1 MMRPKIIAVDYDGT
15 LEVGGKMNRQLIS
28 RLKAEQMG
36 GSVVILW
43 TCRSGKRLQEA
54 VSKLLDAGF
63 KPNLVNANHP
73 AGARLMG
80 HDSRKVYA
88 DVYIDDHNMLLR

>member
-1 MMRPKIIAVDYDGT
+1 MRPKIIAVDYDGT
-15 LEVGGKMNRQLIS
+15 LEVGGKMNQQLIS

-54 VSKLLDAGF
+54 VNKLLNVGF

-73 AGARLMG
+73 AGVRLMG

-88 DVYIDDHNMLLR
+88 DVYIDDHNTLLR

>member
-1 MMRPKIIAVDYDGT
+1 MRPKIIAVDYDGT
-15 LEVGGKMNRQLIS
+15 LEVDGKMNLPLIS

-43 TCRSGKRLQEA
+43 TCRGGKRLQEA
-54 VSKLLDAGF
+54 VSSLLKAGF

-73 AGARLMG
+73 AGTRLVG
-80 HDSRKVYA
+80 HDSRKVFA
-88 DVYIDDHNMLLR
+88 DVYIDDHNMLPR

>member
-1 MMRPKIIAVDYDGT
+1 MRPKIIAVDYDGT
-15 LEVGGKMNRQLIS
+15 LEVGGKMNQQLIS

-43 TCRSGKRLQEA
+43 TCRSGKRLQDA
-54 VSKLLDAGF
+54 VSKLLNVGF
-63 KPNLVNANHP
+63 KPNLINTNHP
-73 AGARLMG
+73 AGVRLMG

-88 DVYIDDHNMLLR
+88 DVYIDDHNTLLR